1 MSTDTEVLRVGTRA
15 SRLALWQTNHVIARL
30 EASWPGLRVE
40 RVPITTLGDRVTT
53 VALSRIGDKGL
64 FTRELEDG
72 LRNGAIDLA
81 VHSLKDLP
89 TELSDGVTIGA
100 VLEREDPRDVLISR
114 DGHTLDRLPRG
125 ARIGTSSLRRQ
136 AQVAGLRP
144 DVALVDLRGNVPT
157 RLDKVE
163 GGEVDAALLA
173 YAGLRRLG
181 LASRVA
187 EIFDVGRIVP
197 APGQGAL
204 AVQTR
209 EGDDRLAALLRPLAD
224 NKTWL
229 ETTAERALLGHLE
242 GGCQVPVGAHAT
254 LDAAGALHLIGLV
267 ASLDGRRSVRR
278 EIRAQAATA
287 EAAAACGV
295 DLARTLLDAG
305 AREILSEIRLTPL
318 SRAALEETGR

>member
-1 MSTDTEVLRVGTRA
+1 MFTESVLRVGTRA
-15 SRLALWQTNHVIARL
+15 SRLALWQTDHVIARL
-30 EASWPGLRVE
+30 EASWPGLRIE

-72 LRNGAIDLA
+72 LRSGAIDLA

-89 TELSDGVTIGA
+89 TELSEGVAIGA

-114 DGHTLDRLPRG
+114 HGETFDRLPG
-125 ARIGTSSLRRQ
+125 AARIGTSSLRRQ

-144 DVALVDLRGNVPT
+144 DATLVDLRGNVPT
-157 RLDKVE
+157 RLDKVTS
-163 GGEVDAALLA
+163 GEVDAALLA

-181 LASRVA
+181 LESRIA
-187 EIFDVGRIVP
+187 EIFDVARIVP

-209 EGDDRLAALLRPLAD
+209 AGDDRLAGLLRPLLD
-224 NKTWL
+224 QKTWL

-254 LDAAGALHLIGLV
+254 LDVTGALHLIGLV

-278 EIRAQAATA
+278 EIRTQTATPDTARAA
-287 EAAAACGV
+287 GIN
-295 DLARTLLDAG
+295 LARTLLDAG
-305 AREILSEIRLTPL
+305 AREILSEIRLTTL
-318 SRAALEETGR
+318 ARTALEETGR

>member
-40 RVPITTLGDRVTT
+40 RVPITTLGDRITM
-53 VALSRIGDKGL
+53 VALSRIGVKGL

-242 GGCQVPVGAHAT
+242 GGCQVPVGAHAMLEAT
-254 LDAAGALHLIGLV
+254 GALHLIGLV

-278 EIRAQAATA
+278 EIRTQAATA
-287 EAAAACGV
+287 EAAGACGV

>member
-1 MSTDTEVLRVGTRA
+1 MFTESVLRVGTRA
-15 SRLALWQTNHVIARL
+15 SRLALWQTDHVIARL

-72 LRNGAIDLA
+72 LRSGAIDLA

-89 TELSDGVTIGA
+89 TELSEGVAIGA

-114 DGHTLDRLPRG
+114 HGETFDRLPG
-125 ARIGTSSLRRQ
+125 AARIGTSSLRRQ

-144 DVALVDLRGNVPT
+144 DATFVDLRGNVPT
-157 RLDKVE
+157 RLDKVTS
-163 GGEVDAALLA
+163 GEVDAALLA

-181 LASRVA
+181 LESRIA
-187 EIFDVGRIVP
+187 EIFDVARIVP

-209 EGDDRLAALLRPLAD
+209 AGDDRLAGLLRPLLD
-224 NKTWL
+224 QKTWL

-254 LDAAGALHLIGLV
+254 LDVTGALHLIGLV

-278 EIRAQAATA
+278 EIRTQTATPDTARAA
-287 EAAAACGV
+287 GIN
-295 DLARTLLDAG
+295 LARTLLDAG
-305 AREILSEIRLTPL
+305 AREILSEIRLTTL
-318 SRAALEETGR
+318 ARTALEETGR